1 MERAGVPEEFKKK
14 GVFTVSDEG
23 EKTESLANLALQ
35 VESVS
40 REFVKRTGLIRRKEK
55 TIRAVTEVSLEIK
68 EGETLGLVGESGCG
82 KTTLGQTIAGLIDPS
97 DGKIR
102 LAIGG
107 QMREISNLSEQ
118 ERRNAWQHI
127 RFVFQDPFASLNP
140 RMTVFEIVS
149 ESLRNGPSRIEDRRL
164 QQERVYEVL
173 ERVGLDPAQS
183 DRYPHA
189 FSGGQRQR
197 IGIARALAPKPKIVI
212 ADEPVSA
219 LDVSVQAQILNLFQD
234 LQRDL
239 GLTYLFVSHDL
250 NVVSNISDRVAVMYA
265 GRIVEIAPT
274 AEIYSSPRHPYTAA
288 LLSAVLTPEYT
299 PNKSRI
305 EPLQGHPPNPANL
318 PPGCSFAPRC
328 AFASSNCHQNSPTL
342 EFDDEGRLVACHRK
356 NELTLSGITRVSGN
370 EVA

>member
-1 MERAGVPEEFKKK
+1 
-14 GVFTVSDEG
+14 
-23 EKTESLANLALQ
+23 
-35 VESVS
+35 
-40 REFVKRTGLIRRKEK
+40 
-55 TIRAVTEVSLEIK
+55 
-68 EGETLGLVGESGCG
+68 
-82 KTTLGQTIAGLIDPS
+82 
-97 DGKIR
+97 
-102 LAIGG
+102 
-107 QMREISNLSEQ
+107 
-118 ERRNAWQHI
+118 
-127 RFVFQDPFASLNP
+127 
-140 RMTVFEIVS
+140 MTVFEIVS

-274 AEIYSSPRHPYTAA
+274 AEIYSSPRHP
-288 LLSAVLTPEYT
+288 LSL
-299 PNKSRI
+299 I
-305 EPLQGHPPNPANL
+305 H
-318 PPGCSFAPRC
+318 
-328 AFASSNCHQNSPTL
+328 
-342 EFDDEGRLVACHRK
+342 
-356 NELTLSGITRVSGN
+356 I
-370 EVA
+370 

>member
-1 MERAGVPEEFKKK
+1 M
-14 GVFTVSDEG
+14 
-23 EKTESLANLALQ
+23 ALQ

-40 REFVKRTGLIRRKEK
+40 RQFVKRTGLIRRKEK

-149 ESLRNGPSRIEDRRL
+149 ESLRNGPLRIEDRRL

-328 AFASSNCHQNSPTL
+328 SFASPNCQQIPPRL
-342 EFDDEGRLVACHRK
+342 ESVGEGRLVACHRK